1 MAKLTIINKIRFITE
16 DYNAIDEI
24 GWHFGFKR
32 KMLALIAKNPDLMLS
47 IFWWYSV
54 LLISTSFGGSA
65 QALAKKASSRP

>member
-32 KMLALIAKNPDLMLS
+32 KMLLT
-47 IFWWYSV
+47 
-54 LLISTSFGGSA
+54 LLKEK
-65 QALAKKASSRP
+65 LK